1 MDLNWYHQRCQSKV
15 AQPTR
20 RYGMLVIT
28 ISKDPVSHRCW
39 PANQSIVRQKLGS
52 QREERAVTYHRVY
65 MSRTTTLSPA
75 ALTRGQKVSLSTSVT
90 CPTAGTAVS
99 KFDVATT
106 AALRLRPEAVRGS
119 PGDRP
124 WGQPRNRL
132 SEEGGW
138 LPQEDDGDDVVD
150 RIEGEER
157 AIRSAIG
164 DSRERERERGR
175 EGERERERALLWT

>member
-1 MDLNWYHQRCQSKV
+1 
-15 AQPTR
+15 
-20 RYGMLVIT
+20 MLVIT

-175 EGERERERALLWT
+175 EGERERESARFCGHKAK